1 MVTLNESDIIKKQ
14 RVVFNMGKV
23 ICQNCGYENKD
34 KMKFCTNCGTKL
46 EKETLSLK
54 KEENENRFCEECG
67 HPIELGQIFCE
78 NCGNRVNH
86 EEEIPEEVEEEQ
98 ELEESKVEEE
108 ESWKDEEHE
117 VEVSEETE
125 GESELKEEE
134 SSFVDDEE
142 NENVEQKSNE
152 MDENEV
158 RFCKNC
164 GKELKSTQDFCPGC
178 GMKVEEKSDD
188 NEELNQEFT
197 DFEEHEETK
206 KETKKGKRKE
216 ETEAETSIFC
226 IECGSKLNTNQ
237 DFCPSCGAK
246 VNDND
251 FVLED
256 HLDIP
261 SEELEEESIES
272 EDEVEEVHE
281 IDEVE
286 EEIEV
291 TEESEEGNY
300 LEEEKIGLEEEQ
312 SYCTE
317 CGKKIKKGQD
327 FCIHCGTKIGE
338 TKKTELIDSEE
349 EKSRKKKF
357 LILILF
363 LVIAACLVLGWIFLK
378 PGKKIGKENEQKEE
392 MVSVPSVID
401 KSQKDAIKI
410 LEELSFEVK
419 IEEQET
425 EDNDKVGFV
434 FEQEPVDKKVKKN
447 SEVIIRVYIS
457 VEKVEMIPIVGESLE
472 DAEQK
477 LRELG
482 VETKVIEQA
491 SDEVEAGKVISQ
503 EVSEGENVSKGS
515 TVTIT
520 VSTGKEE
527 KKEEESKPV
536 NKEETKTPKPTAK
549 STPTPTSKTTPKP
562 TAKATPKP
570 TSKATPTPT
579 PKATA
584 KPNWSSWTTSLPS
597 NVNSS
602 KYDIE
607 TKTQYRSRSKETTT
621 STSSSLSGWT
631 KYDTKSEPVYS
642 GNKTITVPWDEYSSF
657 KSNTNYQIISEVVI
671 ERDISYG
678 YCKSNSTNKYNS
690 APQVSHICP
699 EGTRYV
705 TMQQTSTTLLDTSI
719 INSYISKNLYDG
731 TGSHLVLV
739 TAMEPFKY
747 KITYKEK
754 SGENHTYYFYRW
766 CSWGSWQDNQISS
779 NDSTEV
785 STRTMYRY
793 RAK

>member
-46 EKETLSLK
+46 EKETISLK

-98 ELEESKVEEE
+98 ELEESKVEE
-108 ESWKDEEHE
+108 SWKDEEQE
-117 VEVSEETE
+117 VEVPEETE
-125 GESELKEEE
+125 EESELKEEE
-134 SSFVDDEE
+134 SSLVDDEE
-142 NENVEQKSNE
+142 NENVEQESNE

-216 ETEAETSIFC
+216 ETEAEISIFC

-291 TEESEEGNY
+291 TEESEEGSY
-300 LEEEKIGLEEEQ
+300 PEEEEIELEEEQ
-312 SYCTE
+312 PYCTE

-378 PGKKIGKENEQKEE
+378 PGKKIGKKNEQKEE

-410 LEELSFEVK
+410 LEDLSLKVK
-419 IEEQET
+419 IEELET

-562 TAKATPKP
+562 TAKATPTP

-584 KPNWSSWTTSLPS
+584 KPNWSSWVTSLPS

-642 GNKTITVPWDEYSSF
+642 GKMTKEVSSYDYNSF
-657 KSNTNYQIISEVVI
+657 KKNNNYQIISEETLNV
-671 ERDISYG
+671 DIIYYYCRNSDSTSYAKVNPDKTCPSG
-678 YCKSNSTNKYNS
+678 YSSI
-690 APQVSHICP
+690 A
-699 EGTRYV
+699 TREY
-705 TMQQTSTTLLDTSI
+705 QQTGIDTSKI
-719 INSYISKNLYDG
+719 GTYITRKMSNVDVQVLIVNV
-731 TGSHLVLV
+731 TPHLR
-739 TAMEPFKY
+739 
-747 KITYKEK
+747 KITYREK
-754 SGENHTYYFYRW
+754 TGESYTYYFYRW
-766 CSWGSWQDNQISS
+766 GSWGSWQDNQISL